1 MSENGYMNS
10 YVKDN
15 DGTGYRD
22 SGFNDNDDY
31 SHIQTDTPD
40 KSKLSPLNIT
50 NENKNKKEKCKLSDL
65 LTLNEFMCIINLLAS
80 TLGAAALIYPY
91 IIYQIGIIS
100 FLLVFIFVS
109 ITVYFSLDL
118 LRRFVVDSKLFSF
131 SIITQTTLGNL
142 WLKIYAITCFLFYMS
157 CIVNYLDFLYK
168 YISSMLD
175 FIENGWGLFLYFL
188 ISCIVEII
196 LCIFTNKISKIHYLS
211 LIVVG
216 IFFIIIIVLIVNSI
230 IDLLSGDFKSFSF
243 FTIENKKTENNTI
256 WNSFVFIMAKI
267 IEIFYGF
274 IYHSCFPTLLSSL
287 DNIDSDKTNKVQKI
301 SYSLLIIIY
310 LFFSFFGCSFYN
322 EKSSLLFE
330 KDVNISII
338 FFQYL
343 IKSILA
349 LLFITLIPIRYIV
362 IRDNYTS
369 LFGQEVLPLKYEI
382 LITSICLIMNN
393 LIVCFIGSSDNFINQ
408 IMSYFGGAFGVFIAF
423 VLPVISYIAL
433 NSKLKCRSIIG
444 YIIASIFIIIGFF
457 SIFYNFQSSEKNNTD
472 NNDK

>member
-1 MSENGYMNS
+1 
-10 YVKDN
+10 
-15 DGTGYRD
+15 
-22 SGFNDNDDY
+22 
-31 SHIQTDTPD
+31 
-40 KSKLSPLNIT
+40 
-50 NENKNKKEKCKLSDL
+50 
-65 LTLNEFMCIINLLAS
+65 
-80 TLGAAALIYPY
+80 
-91 IIYQIGIIS
+91 
-100 FLLVFIFVS
+100 
-109 ITVYFSLDL
+109 
-118 LRRFVVDSKLFSF
+118 
-131 SIITQTTLGNL
+131 
-142 WLKIYAITCFLFYMS
+142 
-157 CIVNYLDFLYK
+157 
-168 YISSMLD
+168 MLD

-216 IFFIIIIVLIVNSI
+216 IFFIMIIVLIVNSI

-243 FTIENKKTENNTI
+243 FTIENKKAENNTA

-472 NNDK
+472 NNNK